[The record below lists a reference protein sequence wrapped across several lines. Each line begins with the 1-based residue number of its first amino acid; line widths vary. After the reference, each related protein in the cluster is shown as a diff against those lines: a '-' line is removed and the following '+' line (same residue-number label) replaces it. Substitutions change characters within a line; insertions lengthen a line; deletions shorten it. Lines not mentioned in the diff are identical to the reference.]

1 MGWRNVL
8 VAGIVV
14 LLAGCASSG
23 RDLSKARDEME
34 VGVEAGQRGYW
45 REALFRFERAQK
57 ASPDDPEVLNNV
69 AVALEAVGRYD
80 DALATYK
87 KALAVAPKNQTLR
100 RNYARFAEFF
110 TSFARG
116 VKPKGE
122 PDATR

>member
-1 MGWRNVL
+1 
-8 VAGIVV
+8 
-14 LLAGCASSG
+14 
-23 RDLSKARDEME
+23 
-34 VGVEAGQRGYW
+34 
-45 REALFRFERAQK
+45 
-57 ASPDDPEVLNNV
+57 V

-87 KALAVAPKNQTLR
+87 KALAAAPKNQTLR

-122 PDATR
+122 PNATR